1 MQAIK
6 NGTLD
11 AEISQPADLY
21 VKYGL
26 QYLQQALAG
35 KPVKAGPT
43 SHGSKVVMFNG
54 NPMDL
59 VAATLVTKAN
69 VNSPQL
75 WANEK

>member
-1 MQAIK
+1 
-6 NGTLD
+6 
-11 AEISQPADLY
+11 
-21 VKYGL
+21 
-26 QYLQQALAG
+26 
-35 KPVKAGPT
+35 
-43 SHGSKVVMFNG
+43 MFNG